1 MIEKETTLEY
11 LLLHILPV
19 TISGLVAIF
28 CFWLGVFWE
37 KRKEKRKKEI
47 ETIKYKETIVL
58 SLWEVGIYAELNKD
72 SVSKYKVEPKGNS
85 LNINNYSL
93 LSSFPIDFYTI
104 AKNSIMFDF
113 DYELKSDLLL
123 LKTFVEDANKLI
135 SIHNDFPLSL
145 QGTTEILNKIKYSK
159 EQIIKACDNI
169 LNIYERI
176 ILNGGLVVPILKNIG
191 ALEEMRSK
199 VNKIEKL
206 ETLELLGPKF
216 K

>member
-58 SLWEVGIYAELNKD
+58 SLWEVGIYAERNKEA
-72 SVSKYKVEPKGNS
+72 VSKYKVEPKGNS
-85 LNINNYSL
+85 LNINKYL
-93 LSSFPIDFYTI
+93 LISFPIDFYTI

-113 DYELKSDLLL
+113 DCELKSALFS
-123 LKTFVEDANKLI
+123 LKTSIEDANKLI
-135 SIHNDFPLSL
+135 SIHNDFPLSS
-145 QGTTEILNKIKYSK
+145 QGTTEFLNRIKHS
-159 EQIIKACDNI
+159 EAQIIKACDSI
-169 LNIYERI
+169 LNINERI
-176 ILNGGLVVPILKNIG
+176 IKNGGLAVPMLRNIG
-191 ALEEMRSK
+191 KLEEMRSEI
-199 VNKIEKL
+199 NKIEKI